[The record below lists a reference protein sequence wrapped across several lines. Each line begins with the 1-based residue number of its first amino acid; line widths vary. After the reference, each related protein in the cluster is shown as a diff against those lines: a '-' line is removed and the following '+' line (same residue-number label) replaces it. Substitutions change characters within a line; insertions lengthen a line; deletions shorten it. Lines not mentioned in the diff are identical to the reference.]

1 MLPPRPLRLLSTGL
15 LAAFATVPLAASPAA
30 ATTAS
35 CAPKAYAAESSADVV
50 RLSMLDLR
58 PLGVPVGPVAEVAL
72 ATTRS
77 TMDARRTVA
86 ARADARYAE
95 GRLAGLKLS
104 PLFLDSAVTQ
114 QAPPSHD
121 KPAVYTGLTQDAG
134 LARVGTGELSA
145 HATWTDKMGCGMQ
158 TGPAGHSSA
167 AVADLAVLPGSGSTA
182 LVRAPRNISS
192 QAVTGLRSVGGKT
205 ASVAAA
211 EIELADL
218 RLLSGALAVKV
229 LKAPKLTA
237 TSTGL
242 ARTSNVEYQAPVLE
256 ISGNGLPTQRLDSP
270 SKHIDVALPASALAL
285 PGTDSAAT
293 AQRLPVLG
301 GDPLGG
307 LLRGLNVPELGSIL
321 GGATSGGLALPGP
334 GSYAMLRISLG
345 AATKTI
351 TDGRVTAEAASLRVQ
366 LLLCGPGRGQTTI
379 LDLGVGVLRASATA
393 PCANESSS
401 PSPSPSASTTSP
413 SPAPS
418 TPPVGCGGPG
428 CGGPGSGGGGG
439 LPLTGMAPVT
449 YVVGAGVLLAL
460 AGRLLLLMARKRDA

>member
-15 LAAFATVPLAASPAA
+15 LAAFATVPLAALPAA
-30 ATTAS
+30 AATAS

-50 RLSMLDLR
+50 RLSTLDLR
-58 PLGVPVGPVAEVAL
+58 PLGVPVGPVAEVSL
-72 ATTRS
+72 AATHS
-77 TMDARRTVA
+77 TMDARKTVA

-104 PLFLDSAVTQ
+104 PLFLGSAVTQ
-114 QAPPSHD
+114 QAPPTHA

-145 HATWTDKMGCGMQ
+145 HATWTDKMGCGKQ
-158 TGPAGHSSA
+158 TGPAGYSSA

-182 LVRAPRNISS
+182 LVRAPRTISS

-218 RLLSGALAVKV
+218 RLLSETLAVKV
-229 LKAPKLTA
+229 LKAPTLTA

-242 ARTSNVEYQAPVLE
+242 ARTSSVDYQAPVLE
-256 ISGNGLPTQRLDSP
+256 ISGGGLPTQRLDSP

-285 PGTDSAAT
+285 PGTESAAT
-293 AQRLPVLG
+293 AQNLPTLG

-345 AATKTI
+345 AVTKTI
-351 TDGRVTAEAASLRVQ
+351 TDGRVTAEAASLRIQ
-366 LLLCGPGRGQTTI
+366 LLLCGPGRAQTTV
-379 LDLGVGVLRASATA
+379 LDLGVGLLRASATA
-393 PCANESSS
+393 PCENVTSS
-401 PSPSPSASTTSP
+401 PSPSPSTSTSP

-418 TPPVGCGGPG
+418 TTPVGCGGPG

-439 LPLTGMAPVT
+439 LPLTGMAPVA
-449 YVVGAGVLLAL
+449 YIVGAGVLLAL